1 VTIAI
6 APIASSIKILDRDF
20 LLRITSSLRGHYAVT
35 PRAAAL
41 TPRHYSP
48 VLVAM
53 RHRSSGNT
61 IPISVTDLARRI
73 IVTLVLGV
81 FALVGSG
88 CSDQNDATNKLV
100 QQQQEQL
107 EHQQQE
113 LEQLQANQNQN
124 YTPGVASSSRGGCDK
139 DVEMT
144 ATHRGGDKF
153 AAGDF
158 NKALGYYQDALLACP
173 NDEKAEVN
181 VARSYEALGN
191 KVAAINIYRKVADSN
206 SATVSDAQDEAKAA
220 LLRLQAA
227 RMP

>member
-1 VTIAI
+1 
-6 APIASSIKILDRDF
+6 
-20 LLRITSSLRGHYAVT
+20 
-35 PRAAAL
+35 
-41 TPRHYSP
+41 
-48 VLVAM
+48 M
-53 RHRSSGNT
+53 RHKSNANT
-61 IPISVTDLARRI
+61 LSISVTNLARP
-73 IVTLVLGV
+73 TLAALALGM
-81 FALVGSG
+81 FALIGSG
-88 CSDQNDATNKLV
+88 CMGDQIDATNKLV

-113 LEQLQANQNQN
+113 LEALQASQNQN
-124 YTPGVASSSRGGCDK
+124 YTPGVATSPRGGCDK
-139 DVEMT
+139 EVETT

-173 NDEKAEVN
+173 NDERAQVN

-191 KVAAINIYRKVADSN
+191 KVAAINLYRKVADSN
-206 SATVSDAQDEAKAA
+206 SATVTDSQDEAKAA

>member
-1 VTIAI
+1 
-6 APIASSIKILDRDF
+6 
-20 LLRITSSLRGHYAVT
+20 
-35 PRAAAL
+35 
-41 TPRHYSP
+41 
-48 VLVAM
+48 M
-53 RHRSSGNT
+53 
-61 IPISVTDLARRI
+61 
-73 IVTLVLGV
+73 
-81 FALVGSG
+81 
-88 CSDQNDATNKLV
+88 DATNKLV

-113 LEQLQANQNQN
+113 LEALQATQNQG

-144 ATHRGGDKF
+144 ATHRGGDRF

-173 NDEKAEVN
+173 NDERAEVN
-181 VARSYEALGN
+181 VARTYEALGN
-191 KVAAINIYRKVADSN
+191 KVAAINLYRKVADAADN

>member
-1 VTIAI
+1 LVCRRARRRSFSDWPQRIELELFDCLAAVR
-6 APIASSIKILDRDF
+6 AP
-20 LLRITSSLRGHYAVT
+20 
-35 PRAAAL
+35 L
-41 TPRHYSP
+41 TPRRYSP

-53 RHRSSGNT
+53 GHKSSFSM
-61 IPISVTDLARRI
+61 ISIAVTNLPRRI
-73 IVTLVLGV
+73 LAALALAA
-81 FALVGSG
+81 FALIAAG
-88 CSDQNDATNKLV
+88 CSDQNEATNKLV

-113 LEQLQANQNQN
+113 LEQLQANQNQG
-124 YTPGVASSSRGGCDK
+124 YTPGAATAPRGGCDK
-139 DVEMT
+139 EVETT

-158 NKALGYYQDALLACP
+158 NKALGYYQDALLSCP
-173 NDEKAEVN
+173 NDDRAQVN
-181 VARSYEALGN
+181 VARTYEALGN
-191 KVAAINIYRKVADSN
+191 KVAAINLYRKVADTADAN

>member
-1 VTIAI
+1 VIFHHSRRWSVA
-6 APIASSIKILDRDF
+6 APAAEVFDRP
-20 LLRITSSLRGHYAVT
+20 LRIESDLSLANNRVLEAAFIVTVCTS
-35 PRAAAL
+35 AL
-41 TPRHYSP
+41 TPLIYSP

-53 RHRSSGNT
+53 RHRSSANT
-61 IPISVTDLARRI
+61 IP
-73 IVTLVLGV
+73 
-81 FALVGSG
+81 
-88 CSDQNDATNKLV
+88 KLV

-124 YTPGVASSSRGGCDK
+124 YTPGVASSARGGCDK
-139 DVEMT
+139 EVEMT

-153 AAGDF
+153 AAGEF

-173 NDEKAEVN
+173 NDERAQVN

-191 KVAAINIYRKVADSN
+191 KVAAINLYRKVADSN
-206 SATVSDAQDEAKAA
+206 SATVSDAQEEAKAA

>member
-1 VTIAI
+1 
-6 APIASSIKILDRDF
+6 
-20 LLRITSSLRGHYAVT
+20 
-35 PRAAAL
+35 
-41 TPRHYSP
+41 
-48 VLVAM
+48 
-53 RHRSSGNT
+53 
-61 IPISVTDLARRI
+61 VTDLARRI
-73 IVTLVLGV
+73 IVTFVLVV

-124 YTPGVASSSRGGCDK
+124 YTPGVASSGRRGCDK

-173 NDEKAEVN
+173 NDEQAQVN

-191 KVAAINIYRKVADSN
+191 KVAAINLYRKVADSN

-227 RMP
+227 RLP

>member
-1 VTIAI
+1 MA
-6 APIASSIKILDRDF
+6 F
-20 LLRITSSLRGHYAVT
+20 
-35 PRAAAL
+35 
-41 TPRHYSP
+41 
-48 VLVAM
+48 VLV
-53 RHRSSGNT
+53 
-61 IPISVTDLARRI
+61 
-73 IVTLVLGV
+73 V
-81 FALVGSG
+81 FAFVGSG

-124 YTPGVASSSRGGCDK
+124 YTPGVAGSPRGGCDK
-139 DVEMT
+139 DVETT

-153 AAGDF
+153 AAGEF

-191 KVAAINIYRKVADSN
+191 KVAAINLYRKVADTDSN
-206 SATVSDAQDEAKAA
+206 SATVSDAQEEAKAA